1 MDTDEHKLARL
12 RRADLSDLRHPRI
25 PGGIMARD
33 ITLDDVKRREDITI
47 YLSRADQNMEAI
59 GYTEHGFR
67 HANLVADRARG
78 IMQALGRS
86 PREIELAAIAGYLHD
101 IGNVATRE
109 EHEQVAVVLA
119 YSVLKEMGMPPA
131 ELADIMAGV
140 GNHEEPHGEP
150 FGPVAAAVIIADK
163 SDVARSRVRDIHP
176 SRYDEHDRVNYAT
189 ISSDLSVNREHT
201 LISLHL
207 ETDTQIAPIMEYF
220 ELFLQRMVMA
230 RRAARVLGCEFEL
243 VINGTKLL

>member
-1 MDTDEHKLARL
+1 MND
-12 RRADLSDLRHPRI
+12 P
-25 PGGIMARD
+25 
-33 ITLDDVKRREDITI
+33 ITLDKVKTREDVHTFIA
-47 YLSRADQNMEAI
+47 RADHNMDAI

-67 HANLVADRARG
+67 HADIVAERARH
-78 IMQALGRS
+78 IMDALGRD
-86 PREIELAAIAGYLHD
+86 PREAELAAIAGYLHD
-101 IGNVATRE
+101 IGNVAARE
-109 EHEQVAVVLA
+109 EHGHVAVMIA
-119 YSVLKEMGMPPA
+119 YSILREMGLPPN

-140 GNHEEPHGEP
+140 GNHEEQYGDP

-189 ISSDLSVNREHT
+189 ISSALTINNERT
-201 LISLHL
+201 LVSLHL
-207 ETDTQIAPIMEYF
+207 DIDTEISPIMEYF
-220 ELFLQRMVMA
+220 ELFLGRMVMS